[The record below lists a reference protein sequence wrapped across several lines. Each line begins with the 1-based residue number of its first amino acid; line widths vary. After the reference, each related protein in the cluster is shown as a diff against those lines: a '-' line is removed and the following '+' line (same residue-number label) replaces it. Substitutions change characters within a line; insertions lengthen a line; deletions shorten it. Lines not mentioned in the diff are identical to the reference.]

1 MSLLDIYSLF
11 SQNVVFSSSLKR
23 ELSSIERTWCVCNIF
38 LGDGE
43 EFQMEHLLH
52 AHAFAMSFK
61 PPLEVTSP
69 LDSTPP
75 WPCHFEQSLTLGHI
89 REYA

>member
-1 MSLLDIYSLF
+1 
-11 SQNVVFSSSLKR
+11 
-23 ELSSIERTWCVCNIF
+23 
-38 LGDGE
+38 
-43 EFQMEHLLH
+43 MEHLLH

-89 REYA
+89 REYAWIIRAIVPMAFPPASVETISKL